1 MDVRP
6 WQALPAA
13 PYRATG
19 RSRMTIDPQRLL
31 ALELP
36 DHACAWSQRDC
47 QLYALATGFGQD
59 PVDEREL
66 RYVLE
71 GPRFVVSPTAAITL
85 YYDDRWMRES
95 GVNLAM
101 SLHGEQ
107 RNVFH
112 RHIPPEGRARVSSRI
127 TGIYDKGA
135 GRGLLVVCEQ
145 VLRDA
150 ATGEPIATNII
161 TNFAR
166 ADGGIGF
173 STGSAPTPH
182 TMPTRAADT
191 VVEGVTRPEQ
201 ALAYRLCGDRN
212 PLHADPTTARA
223 AGFTRP
229 ILHGMCTYGFAA
241 RAILRVACAYDPR
254 RLKTFGARISSP
266 VYPGDVLRTEVWQ
279 DGEVVS
285 FRTTVPA
292 RDNVV
297 VMNNGRADVV
307 AGA

>member
-1 MDVRP
+1 
-6 WQALPAA
+6 
-13 PYRATG
+13 
-19 RSRMTIDPQRLL
+19 MTIDPQRLL
-31 ALELP
+31 ALELS
-36 DHACAWSQRDC
+36 DHEFEWRQRDC

-71 GPRFVVSPTAAITL
+71 GTGFAVSPTAAITL

-112 RHIPPEGRARVSSRI
+112 RPIPAAGRARVSSRI
-127 TGIYDKGA
+127 TGIYDKGP

-145 VLRDA
+145 TMREA

-173 STGSAPTPH
+173 SSGPAPQPH
-182 TMPTRAADT
+182 VLPSRPPDVAI
-191 VVEGVTRPEQ
+191 EQQTRPEQ
-201 ALAYRLCGDRN
+201 ALLYRLCGDRN
-212 PLHADPTTARA
+212 PLHADPATAQA
-223 AGFTRP
+223 AGFSRP

-241 RAILRVACAYDPR
+241 RAILGHVCDYDAV
-254 RLKTFGARISSP
+254 RLKTIGARISAP
-266 VYPGDVLRTEVWQ
+266 VYPGDVLRTEIWQ
-279 DGEVVS
+279 DGGLVS

-297 VMNNGRADVV
+297 VLNNGRADV
-307 AGA
+307 AAHG

>member
-1 MDVRP
+1 M
-6 WQALPAA
+6 AA
-13 PYRATG
+13 DA
-19 RSRMTIDPQRLL
+19 QRLL

-36 DHACAWSQRDC
+36 DHECAWTQRDC

-59 PVDEREL
+59 PLDEQEL
-66 RYVLE
+66 PYLLE
-71 GPRFVVSPTAAITL
+71 GPAFRVSPTAAITL

-107 RNVFH
+107 RNIFH
-112 RHIPPEGRARVSSRI
+112 RPIPPDGRGRVSSRV
-127 TGIYDKGA
+127 TGIYDKGP

-150 ATGEPIATNII
+150 ASGEPLATNII

-173 STGSAPTPH
+173 SSGPAPTPH
-182 TMPTRAADT
+182 ALPTRSPDA
-191 VVEGVTRPEQ
+191 VVGGTTRPEQ

-212 PLHADPTTARA
+212 PLHANPATARA

-241 RAILRVACAYDPR
+241 RAILAAACTYDAR
-254 RLKTFGARISSP
+254 RLRGIGARISAP
-266 VYPGDVLRTEVWQ
+266 VYPGDVLRTEIWQ
-279 DGEVVS
+279 DGGVVS
-285 FRTTVPA
+285 FRTTVPG
-292 RDNVV
+292 RDNIVV
-297 VMNNGRADVV
+297 INNGRADVA
-307 AGA
+307 AGG

>member
-1 MDVRP
+1 MAVNHE
-6 WQALPAA
+6 
-13 PYRATG
+13 
-19 RSRMTIDPQRLL
+19 RLL
-31 ALELP
+31 ALQLP
-36 DHACAWSQRDC
+36 DHQCAWTQRDC

-59 PVDEREL
+59 PLDEREL

-71 GPRFVVSPTAAITL
+71 GPGFLVSPTNAITL
-85 YYDDRWMRES
+85 YYDDRWMQES

-112 RHIPPEGRARVSSRI
+112 RPIPPEGRGRVSSRI
-127 TGIYDKGA
+127 TGIYDKGP

-150 ATGEPIATNII
+150 TSGEPIATNII

-223 AGFTRP
+223 AGFSRP

-241 RAILRVACAYDPR
+241 RAVLQGACGYDPR
-254 RLKTFGARISSP
+254 RLRTFGARISSP
-266 VYPGDVLRTEVWQ
+266 VYPGDILRTEIWQ
-279 DGEVVS
+279 DGAVVS
-285 FRTTVPA
+285 FRTSVPA

-297 VMNNGRADVV
+297 VINNGRADVV
-307 AGA
+307 AGS

>member
-1 MDVRP
+1 
-6 WQALPAA
+6 
-13 PYRATG
+13 
-19 RSRMTIDPQRLL
+19 MTIDPQRLL

-112 RHIPPEGRARVSSRI
+112 RPIPPDGRGRVSTRI

-135 GRGLLVVCEQ
+135 GRGLVVVCEQ

-150 ATGEPIATNII
+150 STGEPIATNVI

-173 STGSAPTPH
+173 SSGPAPHPH
-182 TMPTRAADT
+182 ALPGRPADAS
-191 VVEGVTRPEQ
+191 VEGRTRPEQ
-201 ALAYRLCGDRN
+201 ALLYRLCGDRN
-212 PLHADPTTARA
+212 PLHADPATAQA
-223 AGFTRP
+223 AGFPRP
-229 ILHGMCTYGFAA
+229 ILHGMCSYGFAA
-241 RAILRVACAYDPR
+241 RAILQAACDYDAT
-254 RLKTFGARISSP
+254 RLKSIGARISAP
-266 VYPGDVLRTEVWQ
+266 VYPGDVLRTEVWLG
-279 DGEVVS
+279 DTATGGVGDANTMIVS
-285 FRTTVPA
+285 FRMTVPE
-292 RDNVV
+292 RDGVV
-297 VMNNGRADVV
+297 VLNNGRAEIA